1 MRHYEAEC
9 LVCGRKTQVA
19 FAEEPYPEFGER
31 FLHLCSTCGR
41 ETEHGRTMTKKTAA
55 ELRRRQAE
63 KELRDW
69 IASLC
74 SAKGFVCRFLHES
87 VIITTELSDWCFD
100 YHRPAITLYHE
111 STIKINF
118 ETGNYAKA
126 HIQFKDRKMTIP
138 EVVDYIAAHDR
149 WRKMNE

>member
-1 MRHYEAEC
+1 
-9 LVCGRKTQVA
+9 
-19 FAEEPYPEFGER
+19 
-31 FLHLCSTCGR
+31 
-41 ETEHGRTMTKKTAA
+41 MTKKTAA
-55 ELRRRQAE
+55 ELRKRQTE

-74 SAKGFVCRFLHES
+74 DEKGFACRFVHES

-100 YHRPAITLYHE
+100 YHRPEITLYHE

-126 HIQFKDRKMTIP
+126 HVQFKDRKMTIP

-149 WRKMNE
+149 WRKLNG